1 MTLSRKPNRPW
12 GSQIQDF
19 TNGAHSQRTSTNI
32 VPNKVG
38 RPPKTYKYPSVA
50 GNERLQNHSRSE
62 LEGFCRRLLR
72 LQLAEE
78 EAPLDLA
85 QGRVLESR
93 STTDSYRGWKE
104 RCGETDEQRDFNL
117 EMPPEPEFLSSVER
131 GLDGTNLTLAP
142 LVAQHILN

>member
-1 MTLSRKPNRPW
+1 M
-12 GSQIQDF
+12 
-19 TNGAHSQRTSTNI
+19 
-32 VPNKVG
+32 
-38 RPPKTYKYPSVA
+38 
-50 GNERLQNHSRSE
+50 QNDLRSE

-78 EAPLDLA
+78 EAPVDLA
-85 QGRVLESR
+85 QGRVLELR

-131 GLDGTNLTLAP
+131 ELDGTNLTLTP
-142 LVAQHILN
+142 LVAQHILNQLEEVGESPPIESCKSRLCPYQQRANT